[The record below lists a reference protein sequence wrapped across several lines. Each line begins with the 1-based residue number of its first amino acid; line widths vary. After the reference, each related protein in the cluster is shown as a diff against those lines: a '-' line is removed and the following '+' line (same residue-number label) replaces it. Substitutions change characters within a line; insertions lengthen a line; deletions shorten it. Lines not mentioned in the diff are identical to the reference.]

1 MKLSSFSYLM
11 KEGFKSLLKNK
22 TMSIASIA
30 TVCACILLMTFSYC
44 FESNVE
50 YMLEQVEESI
60 GVAVFLEDD
69 VTANDIIRISDEI
82 NEIEHISKAEYISP
96 DEALESLVSDWGVE
110 SEILEGFT
118 GSNNPL
124 SNSFEIELS
133 DVTYQKEVV
142 NSLSEIEGV
151 RNIRHAET
159 ETEMLVNLERA
170 VRYVGIAIIIALAI
184 ISVLI
189 IMNTIRLSVTTRKNE
204 INIMKYVGA
213 TDWFIRWPF
222 LIEGL
227 IIGVIGSIIPMVVS
241 WGLYDKG
248 IELIYKNF
256 PMLTSI
262 ASFRPSVDI
271 FIIIFPAALIA
282 GIVLGIVGSVTSI
295 HKHLNV

>member
-1 MKLSSFSYLM
+1 MRLSSFSYFVR
-11 KEGFKSLLKNK
+11 EGFKSVFKNK
-22 TMSIASIA
+22 TMSFASIA
-30 TVCACILLMTFSYC
+30 TVCACILIMTFSYC

-50 YMLEQVEESI
+50 YMLEQVEESMGI
-60 GVAVFLEDD
+60 AVFLEDD
-69 VTANDIIRISDEI
+69 VTADDIIRISDEI
-82 NEIEHISKAEYISP
+82 NEIEYVSRAEYISP
-96 DEALESLVSDWGVE
+96 DEALEDLIADWGVD

-133 DVTYQKEVV
+133 DVVYQKQVLAE
-142 NSLSEIEGV
+142 LGEIEGV
-151 RNIRHAET
+151 RNIRHAES
-159 ETEMLVNLERA
+159 ETEMLINLERV
-170 VRYVGIAIIIALAI
+170 VRYIGIAIIIALAV

-227 IIGVIGSIIPMVVS
+227 IMGIIGSIIPIILS
-241 WGLYDKG
+241 WVLYDKA

-256 PMLTSI
+256 PMISSI
-262 ASFRPSVDI
+262 AEFRHSIDI
-271 FIIIFPAALIA
+271 FIVIFPAALIA
-282 GIVLGIVGSVTSI
+282 GIVLGIVGSVSSI